1 MALLM
6 VFHYIMKALASH
18 VASLNIPVSLMPQLR
33 IRFVPLKLLSRAV
46 FFLAIIIHLK
56 KLLGSDWLK
65 RSAFLVNI
73 VQKRVTVQKSET
85 RVQITTKISEVK
97 TKTAGGQPMYF
108 EDRRRLCETF
118 RRFPKTVWSLPKTTE
133 DHTKP
138 SEDFRRSP
146 EHFRMFSKI
155 TRTLPKF
162 SEDCPNTSEDHPNTS
177 EDRPNTFDNLR
188 TLHFR
193 SFSKC

>member
-1 MALLM
+1 M
-6 VFHYIMKALASH
+6 
-18 VASLNIPVSLMPQLR
+18 
-33 IRFVPLKLLSRAV
+33 
-46 FFLAIIIHLK
+46 
-56 KLLGSDWLK
+56 
-65 RSAFLVNI
+65 
-73 VQKRVTVQKSET
+73 QKSET

-118 RRFPKTVWSLPKTTE
+118 RRFPKTVRSLPKTTE

-177 EDRPNTFDNLR
+177 EDRPNTSDNLR
-188 TLHFR
+188 TLPIISGDLRRSPDIFEAFPSFR
-193 SFSKC
+193 RYNAIPSVYLSSK